1 MASHGLLLE
10 DLENIVSNPSQ
21 TEWRLNST
29 PSVQFYHDLHNFLRK
44 RIPIEEM
51 GMIYRSIDPT
61 LCQETTSNKQAYSK
75 IQNLICGHK
84 NPSTSGS
91 DDDSKEDSASKETP
105 RDALCNVRTLVRRER
120 RAKARIKT
128 LQKSLRLSKR
138 KNKIQE
144 EKIEHL
150 STALK
155 ETRMLLCERNAH
167 ITHLQKT
174 IQQLEQTIE
183 VLNIELAD
191 VSQ

>member
-1 MASHGLLLE
+1 MASHGLLLK

-21 TEWRLNST
+21 TEWKLNST

-44 RIPIEEM
+44 RRIPIEEM

-61 LCQETTSNKQAYSK
+61 LCKETTSNKQAYSK
-75 IQNLICGHK
+75 ILNLICGHE
-84 NPSTSGS
+84 NPSASGS
-91 DDDSKEDSASKETP
+91 DDDGKEDSASKETP
-105 RDALCNVRTLVRRER
+105 KDVPCNVRTLVHRER

-150 STALK
+150 SIVLK
-155 ETRMLLCERNAH
+155 ETRMLLCERNVH
-167 ITHLQKT
+167 ITHLYRK
-174 IQQLEQTIE
+174 
-183 VLNIELAD
+183 
-191 VSQ
+191 